1 MTQAMETSLFS
12 AFRLDRD
19 LRSAML
25 GVCVL
30 FVLTGLIGAFASAA
44 GAGGSSIESFA
55 TDHCYSDADSDGAG
69 VIPSC
74 CGAIGCPMVGS
85 ALPGP
90 VTGASLTIRLSQ
102 QIAVPRPELPI
113 VPTALTVALDTA
125 RGPPLSF

>member
-1 MTQAMETSLFS
+1 MTRAMETPLFS

-30 FVLTGLIGAFASAA
+30 FILTGLVGAFAAAA
-44 GAGGSSIESFA
+44 GGLSTESFA
-55 TDHCYSDADSDGAG
+55 TDHCYSDAGSDGAA

-85 ALPGP
+85 ALSGP
-90 VTGASLTIRLSQ
+90 VTGASLTIRLIL
-102 QIAVPRPELPI
+102 QIAVPRPELSI
-113 VPTALTVALDTA
+113 VPSPLIAALDTA

>member
-1 MTQAMETSLFS
+1 METALFS
-12 AFRLDRD
+12 TFRFDRD

-30 FVLTGLIGAFASAA
+30 FLLTGLVGAFAVGAA
-44 GAGGSSIESFA
+44 GLSTGSFT
-55 TDHCYSDADSDGAG
+55 TDHCYGDAGSDTADIA

-90 VTGASLTIRLSQ
+90 ANGAPLAIGVTQ
-102 QIAVPRPELPI
+102 QIVAPRPELPFI
-113 VPTALTVALDTA
+113 PTQMIVALVTA
-125 RGPPLSF
+125 RGPPPPF